1 MDVSQ
6 VFTLPESVLEPVG
19 SREQPS
25 SSASYK
31 AAVDQHIRSEV
42 TRAQGEP
49 AVEES
54 QDALGRLHL
63 QASSYKPEHRLALE
77 ELFSSLKTLTAKQ
90 DMLHTLRWA
99 SWH

>member
-19 SREQPS
+19 SCEQPS

-42 TRAQGEP
+42 TRAQGES

-63 QASSYKPEHRLALE
+63 QASAYKPEHRLALE

-90 DMLHTLRWA
+90 DMLHTLR
-99 SWH
+99 